1 MGVIQTIGLNHRI
14 HDFMERK
21 SVEYQ
26 DIDLEG
32 TFLEHPH
39 DRDGRDWNA
48 SQDFSM
54 PDL

>member
-1 MGVIQTIGLNHRI
+1 MSVIQTIGLKHRI

-32 TFLEHPH
+32 TFLENPR
-39 DRDGRDWNA
+39 DRDGRDWN
-48 SQDFSM
+48 SVSEFYV